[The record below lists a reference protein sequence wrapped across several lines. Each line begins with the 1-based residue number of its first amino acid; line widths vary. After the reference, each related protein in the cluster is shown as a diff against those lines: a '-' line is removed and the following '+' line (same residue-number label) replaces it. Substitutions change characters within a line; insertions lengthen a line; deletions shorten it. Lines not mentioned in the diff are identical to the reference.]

1 MTDAAGT
8 EPPEQRRILRVL
20 IAAQI
25 LSGAGLAAGITVG
38 ALLAQDMLDTTGLAG
53 LPAALFTVGSAAA
66 AAGVGRLSDRAGRR
80 AGLTWGY
87 ALGALGCAGVVVSAV
102 IGNVPLLFVS
112 FFVYGSGTATN
123 LQARYAGAD
132 LADPA
137 RRGSAVSAVLVATT
151 LGGVLGPN
159 LVAPMGTLAT
169 AWGIPPLAG
178 PFLLAGA
185 AYAVAALVLGVLL
198 RPDPLLRAR
207 ELAAPATAVPAAEGR
222 AAAKGGVVLGAS
234 VMILTQLVMVAIMT
248 MTPIHMAAHGHGLG
262 AAGLVIAIHVAAM
275 FLPSPISGRLV
286 DRVGAVP
293 VAVASGATLLVA
305 GVLAGVAPGESLVV
319 LTIALA
325 LLGLGWNLGLVSG
338 TAIIT
343 DAVPLE
349 RRATTQGTVDVGIAI
364 SGTGAGLASG
374 LVVAAA
380 GFPALAL
387 AGAAFALA
395 IVPIV
400 ALTGGRRRAGTP
412 TGSAP

>member
-1 MTDAAGT
+1 
-8 EPPEQRRILRVL
+8 
-20 IAAQI
+20 
-25 LSGAGLAAGITVG
+25 
-38 ALLAQDMLDTTGLAG
+38 
-53 LPAALFTVGSAAA
+53 
-66 AAGVGRLSDRAGRR
+66 
-80 AGLTWGY
+80 
-87 ALGALGCAGVVVSAV
+87 
-102 IGNVPLLFVS
+102 
-112 FFVYGSGTATN
+112 
-123 LQARYAGAD
+123 
-132 LADPA
+132 
-137 RRGSAVSAVLVATT
+137 VSAVLVATP

-159 LVAPMGTLAT
+159 LVAPMGSLAA

-207 ELAAPATAVPAAEGR
+207 ELAVPVTATPATGAQEAAR
-222 AAAKGGVVLGAS
+222 SGVVLGAA

-248 MTPIHMAAHGHGLG
+248 MTPIHMAAHGHTLG

-286 DRVGAVP
+286 DRLGPVP

-305 GVLAGVAPGESLVV
+305 GVLAAVAPGESLVV

-364 SGTGAGLASG
+364 SGTGGGLASG
-374 LVVAAA
+374 LGVAAA
-380 GFPALAL
+380 GFPVLALAGGALAL
-387 AGAAFALA
+387 AVVPAAAL
-395 IVPIV
+395 P
-400 ALTGGRRRAGTP
+400 GRGRRPPPAASGT
-412 TGSAP
+412 

>member
-1 MTDAAGT
+1 M
-8 EPPEQRRILRVL
+8 
-20 IAAQI
+20 
-25 LSGAGLAAGITVG
+25 
-38 ALLAQDMLDTTGLAG
+38 
-53 LPAALFTVGSAAA
+53 
-66 AAGVGRLSDRAGRR
+66 
-80 AGLTWGY
+80 
-87 ALGALGCAGVVVSAV
+87 
-102 IGNVPLLFVS
+102 PLLFAS
-112 FFVYGSGTATN
+112 FFVYGAGTATN

-137 RRGSAVSAVLVATT
+137 RRGRAVSAVLVATT

-159 LVAPMGTLAT
+159 LVAPMGSLAA

-207 ELAAPATAVPAAEGR
+207 ELAVPVTATPATGAQEAAR
-222 AAAKGGVVLGAS
+222 SGVVLGAA

-248 MTPIHMAAHGHGLG
+248 MTPIHMAAHGHTLG

-286 DRVGAVP
+286 DRLGPVP

-305 GVLAGVAPGESLVV
+305 GVLAAVAPGESLVV

-364 SGTGAGLASG
+364 SGTGGGLASG

-380 GFPALAL
+380 GFPVLAL

-400 ALTGGRRRAGTP
+400 ALTSRGRRPAPAASGT
-412 TGSAP
+412 